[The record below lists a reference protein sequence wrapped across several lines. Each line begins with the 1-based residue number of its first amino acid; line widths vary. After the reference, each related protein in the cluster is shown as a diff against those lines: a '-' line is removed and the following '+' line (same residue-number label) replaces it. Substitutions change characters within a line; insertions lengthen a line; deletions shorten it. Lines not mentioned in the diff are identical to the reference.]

1 MIKTAVY
8 AGSFDPITLGH
19 VDVIKR
25 AAKLFDKVLVVVSI
39 NTSKHT
45 LFTIDERVDIVKAA
59 LADLTNVSVTKSEE
73 LTVNFAIKHQAN
85 FLVRG
90 VRGSADIDSEISISD
105 LNEQLA
111 SNIQTIFLPTS
122 PNYRAL
128 SSTMIKEIARFNGD
142 ITKMVPENVATAL
155 RAKFE

>member
-45 LFTIDERVDIVKAA
+45 LFTIDERVDIVKGA